1 MPAAPRRSLAPPVLP
16 SVAPSCDRPP
26 LVINI
31 PMQRP
36 IAHITQQPEPGQ
48 QLQQPQQLFHTVTP
62 TVTFDTDDVF
72 DQLLP
77 DIHVQQQ
84 QQQDPTHLQL
94 PKSNGL
100 FFSTT
105 PAASFQQYQHQ
116 HQHTYAQFPNS
127 PLLTAALSPTFDDAM
142 LDLTLFPSA
151 GSTLPGTPT
160 PGAALAATTAGG
172 MMISSTDLMQFLASP
187 MQTPAQAFRHWAV
200 AGDGNTC
207 TGAVFADDRS
217 LTATATPMPAAHIPF
232 AAFASPY
239 LPTVIGGI
247 ADRRYASPMA
257 AAQLLTPSVP
267 VVLLS
272 GVDYGENNS
281 GFAVDAACDDIF
293 NALVGRGANI
303 DGVGDSGA
311 RLAAGGNGRGV
322 LTDGYSDLFFPAAN
336 YEIGDS
342 GEGKYGGGR
351 DFDDGLE
358 WPMAAAGSTRSES
371 ETMLGCVKV
380 TQAGATKSTA
390 TDGGFRCRSCLR
402 VFQRKQDLK
411 RHEVTHTLA
420 RDFACPQCG
429 AAFARNDAL
438 ARHIRSGRCQK

>member
-100 FFSTT
+100 FISTT

-217 LTATATPMPAAHIPF
+217 LTAAATPMPAAHIPF

-371 ETMLGCVKV
+371 ETMLGCVKADDDANENAD
-380 TQAGATKSTA
+380 TQARGA
-390 TDGGFRCRSCLR
+390 GGEHAPEKDAWPGARRC
-402 VFQRKQDLK
+402 VGI
-411 RHEVTHTLA
+411 
-420 RDFACPQCG
+420 PQHNKHMKG
-429 AAFARNDAL
+429 W
-438 ARHIRSGRCQK
+438 SGE